1 VKLGRYSRATA
12 AVCLV
17 TAGCL
22 PYAYPKLSYIPGGD
36 LGPKADDAHAFRV
49 DVVANRTANP
59 ALMPCDAHEY
69 TLAEITPRPDGSIP
83 PQARVTVDRGFL
95 LPTTGFAVNPGRV
108 HETRVRLYRPGY
120 QLVELG
126 SWDSTS
132 RIEWR
137 PALDW
142 KAQEQAITDL
152 LACPQLTPTF
162 SGSALRNRLPP
173 QPTSPEETRALV
185 FAAGECERVAALA
198 PTPADAAR
206 LKKKAQDLREAATTA
221 KKEGA
226 P

>member
-1 VKLGRYSRATA
+1 LIALSTHS
-12 AVCLV
+12 
-17 TAGCL
+17 AGCL
-22 PYAYPKLSYIPGGD
+22 PYAYPKLSYIPGAE
-36 LGPKADDAHAFRV
+36 LGPEVSDVHAFRV
-49 DVVANRTANP
+49 DAVADRTANP
-59 ALMPCDAHEY
+59 ALMPCDHHEY
-69 TLAEITPRPDGSIP
+69 TLAEIAPRPDGSIP

-95 LPTTGFAVNPGRV
+95 LPTTGFAVNPGSV

-137 PALDW
+137 SALDW

-173 QPTSPEETRALV
+173 RPHSLEGIRALV

-198 PTPADAAR
+198 PTLEDAAR
-206 LKKKAQDLREAATTA
+206 LTKKAQELRALATTP
-221 KKEGA
+221 KKEVS